1 LTGGDWD
8 VKIRQADSQWVAK
21 TPHRR
26 TRFAWPKFNRYPFLI
41 KKKNLFWYQKHLLI
55 ILSHPKIIHS
65 LIGR

>member
-41 KKKNLFWYQKHLLI
+41 KKKKSFLI
-55 ILSHPKIIHS
+55 SKAPAYNFIPFEIIHS